1 MVQGG
6 EGGEEIKQNQ
16 EGGERTP
23 FKSSKPREGV
33 RLEDVE
39 EEVAASNEAALGGVS
54 PVIEVVGG
62 EVVRNRGDSLVIGI
76 FEVEGPELRGGANNQ
91 NRISSLAL
99 LGREEHDAVVETG
112 RRGFGTDK
120 VPMHLKKGRGG
131 MVACGGPSGGRDSVR
146 ARGRAN
152 SRHSCDLLLVTTKRG
167 RAQER
172 EGTGELGEEASAAN
186 RGDWGVTKDGS
197 PKVSSALRHEFRVGS
212 NTGRG
217 RRTRGEAGGLLQKE
231 KTAKG
236 EARVTREPELGPAGE
251 KGEAVLIWLV
261 TQRLRNLIQLG

>member
-76 FEVEGPELRGGANNQ
+76 FEVEGPELRGGADNQ
-91 NRISSLAL
+91 NRISNLAL
-99 LGREEHDAVVETG
+99 LGREEHDAVVELG
-112 RRGFGTDK
+112 RGRFGTNQ
-120 VPMHLKKGRGG
+120 VPMHLEEGR
-131 MVACGGPSGGRDSVR
+131 
-146 ARGRAN
+146 
-152 SRHSCDLLLVTTKRG
+152 
-167 RAQER
+167 
-172 EGTGELGEEASAAN
+172 
-186 RGDWGVTKDGS
+186 
-197 PKVSSALRHEFRVGS
+197 
-212 NTGRG
+212 
-217 RRTRGEAGGLLQKE
+217 
-231 KTAKG
+231 
-236 EARVTREPELGPAGE
+236 
-251 KGEAVLIWLV
+251 
-261 TQRLRNLIQLG
+261 